1 MMFGRKKNKEAK
13 NSPWTDNAAGKIAS
27 AGIWVQTKFA
37 NTMNK
42 NVSKIPGR
50 KLKTVLIVFCLLGGG
65 FSIYLVSH
73 AIFGADKKQQPFEV
87 KQMNSPKHFDKTG
100 SEINEP
106 ENYISDEMYREIQ
119 EYKHYMDSLG
129 QPIRPGLMD
138 SIKILEQIYH
148 SQKIK

>member
-1 MMFGRKKNKEAK
+1 MMFGKKKNITDDHK
-13 NSPWTDNAAGKIAS
+13 WTDKAATKIAN
-27 AGIWVQTKFA
+27 AGIWLQTKFA

-42 NVSKIPGR
+42 NVSKIPAR
-50 KLKTVLIVFCLLGGG
+50 KLKTALIVFCLLGGG
-65 FSIYLVSH
+65 FSIYLISH
-73 AIFGADKKQQPFEV
+73 AIFGADKKQQPIEV
-87 KQMNSPKHFDKTG
+87 KQMTSPKHFDKTG

-119 EYKHYMDSLG
+119 EYKHDMDSLG